1 MRGEERR
8 GEGERGRGRKTDWS
22 ESSAEGVEREVLSSV
37 RKHEISRHRGGC
49 KNILSG
55 SRKASGALVG
65 GGGGGLVAAPEKARL
80 RLRLPSLT
88 SLSPPPPPFPNRAN
102 TTVAGWMDPVVV
114 ACSTNFPS
122 DFTLLS
128 PSRKYLNYR
137 SSIRIENRRQRERS
151 ND

>member
-88 SLSPPPPPFPNRAN
+88 SLSSPPPRLFPTERTPPLQGGWIPWWSRARRI
-102 TTVAGWMDPVVV
+102 
-114 ACSTNFPS
+114 FHRI
-122 DFTLLS
+122 S
-128 PSRKYLNYR
+128 PSSLLL
-137 SSIRIENRRQRERS
+137 ENILIIARA
-151 ND
+151 